1 MEMRNSKKNVLLMAM
16 PFAGTAIPSIQ
27 LPILEGYLKERN
39 VDVSTKHLYLNAAEI
54 YGLNNYNCL
63 ISSPND
69 PYNAQMFFS
78 KFVFPQYWNETKENF
93 KKFFN
98 EKIKNNEISFE
109 EYQQL
114 TDIFYNWTLE
124 NVDWESYDII
134 GFTLNYGQ
142 FLPSLAIAKKI
153 KELDSEK
160 KIILGGSRTI
170 NQIGINVFKTFEYI
184 DFIVSGEGEEALH
197 LLASDFEDY
206 KSIPNLIYRDD
217 KEIKWNRSDDFIDLD
232 TLPFFSYDQ
241 FYQDLSNT
249 SEEIQQYYS
258 LFGRLPIEISRG
270 CWWNKCSFC
279 NLNLQ
284 HKNYREKSVEKIV
297 EEIAFL
303 SDKYNMLNFQIIGNA
318 LLKTQY
324 RPLCE
329 KLIELG
335 RDFSFFAEARAG
347 RLKSDDYTLLKKA
360 GFITI
365 QTGIETF
372 SQNYLSKMNKGTRVI
387 DNIASLKF
395 CKENGISNSYNMIIN
410 YPNEEKIDFEESKKN
425 IQLIWRYLDPPTIS
439 YLTVGFG
446 STIYNN
452 LEQFNIEKIQPN
464 SSDKLLFPD
473 ELVDKNIN
481 YFYGYKRKEKIQE
494 NNWGKIVEYWK
505 KDREGLEKQAV
516 KTKKI
521 IDKIIFYFKDG
532 SNFIKIYDKRYSENV
547 VIYVLNE
554 LERKIFLSCIDVI
567 SYQKLQQKF
576 SNIEEF
582 QLNEILTSF
591 EQNAIIFREDDLY
604 LSLPL
609 RYNKVF
615 RKTVKEI
622 SEQSMSVPQNA

>member
-1 MEMRNSKKNVLLMAM
+1 MEMHDSKKNVLLVAM

-39 VDVSTKHLYLNAAEI
+39 VEISTKHIYLKAAEI

-69 PYNAQMFFS
+69 SYNAQMFFS
-78 KFVFPQYWNETKENF
+78 KFIFPEHWNKTKENF

-98 EKIKNNEISFE
+98 DKIKNNEISFE
-109 EYQQL
+109 EYLQL
-114 TDIFYNWTLE
+114 TDNFFNWTIE
-124 NVDWESYDII
+124 NIDWKNYDII

-142 FLPSLAIAKKI
+142 FLPSLAVAKKI
-153 KELDSEK
+153 KELDSDK

-170 NQIGINVFKTFEYI
+170 NQIGINVLKNFDFI

-284 HKNYREKSVEKIV
+284 HKHYREKSVEKIV

-303 SDKYNMLNFQIIGNA
+303 SDKYKMLNFQIIGNA

-324 RPLCE
+324 RTLCE

-446 STIYNN
+446 SAIYNN
-452 LEQFNIEKIQPN
+452 LEKFNIEKIQPN

-473 ELVDKNIN
+473 GLIAEKIN
-481 YFYGYKRKEKIQE
+481 YFYSYKRKEKIQE
-494 NNWGKIVEYWK
+494 NNWLKIVEFWK
-505 KDREGLEKQAV
+505 KDREELKKQAV
-516 KTKKI
+516 NTKKI

-532 SNFIKIYDKRYSENV
+532 GNFIKIYDKRYSENV

-554 LERKIFLSCIDVI
+554 LEREVFLSCIDVI
-567 SYQKLQQKF
+567 SHQELQQKVP
-576 SNIEEF
+576 NIEEY
-582 QLNEILTSF
+582 QMNDILNSF
-591 EQNAIIFREDDLY
+591 EQSGIIFKEDDLY

-609 RYNKVF
+609 SYAKIIG
-615 RKTVKEI
+615 KL
-622 SEQSMSVPQNA
+622 